1 MLTAPIAK
9 RTMKNRY
16 RLIGT
21 KCLNCNEVF
30 MPPRSMCPNCRRSG
44 KIEEIELSGEGEIYS
59 YTIIKTAP
67 EGFEINTPYVIG
79 IIKLKEGPFIS
90 SQIINNGKEIKI
102 GRKVRSVFRRIFR
115 DDNGLINYGLK
126 FEVCE

>member
-9 RTMKNRY
+9 RTMRNRY

-21 KCLNCNEVF
+21 KCLNCNEIF
-30 MPPRSMCPNCRRSG
+30 MPPRSLCPNCRRSG

-67 EGFEINTPYVIG
+67 EGFEINAPYVIG
-79 IIKLKEGPFIS
+79 IIKLKEGLFIS

-102 GRKVRSVFRRIFR
+102 GQKVRPVFRRIFR
-115 DDNGLINYGLK
+115 DDSGLINYGLK
-126 FEVCE
+126 FEVYE

>member
-1 MLTAPIAK
+1 
-9 RTMKNRY
+9 
-16 RLIGT
+16 
-21 KCLNCNEVF
+21 
-30 MPPRSMCPNCRRSG
+30 
-44 KIEEIELSGEGEIYS
+44 
-59 YTIIKTAP
+59 
-67 EGFEINTPYVIG
+67 
-79 IIKLKEGPFIS
+79 LKEGPFIS